1 MLKIGDSSG
10 RLSITHKLKSS
21 LDSSNI
27 FPFSKSS
34 KTYLGL
40 FKSDKFSPIIL

>member
-10 RLSITHKLKSS
+10 RLFIAHELRSS
-21 LDSSNI
+21 SDFSNI

-34 KTYLGL
+34 KTYSGL
-40 FKSDKFSPIIL
+40 FKSDESFPIIL